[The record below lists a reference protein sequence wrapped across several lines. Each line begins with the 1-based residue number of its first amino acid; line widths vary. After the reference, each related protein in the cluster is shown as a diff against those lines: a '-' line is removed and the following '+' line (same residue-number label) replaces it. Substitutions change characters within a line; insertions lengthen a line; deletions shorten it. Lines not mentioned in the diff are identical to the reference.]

1 MQVDVP
7 VVFTALEPWMDPEVI
22 KSLLPDA
29 TSREARLLE
38 RVWNRGKNV
47 LRVAVENGVHKD
59 AIEAILKVGEL
70 VLDPCKYYIC
80 FGARNPSSM

>member
-1 MQVDVP
+1 
-7 VVFTALEPWMDPEVI
+7 MDPEVI

-59 AIEAILKVGEL
+59 AIEAILKVGES